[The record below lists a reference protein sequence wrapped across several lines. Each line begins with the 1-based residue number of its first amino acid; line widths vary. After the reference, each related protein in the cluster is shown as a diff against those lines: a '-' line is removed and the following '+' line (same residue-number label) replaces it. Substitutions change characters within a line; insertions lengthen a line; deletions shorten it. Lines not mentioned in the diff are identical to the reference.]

1 MNIEVL
7 EKKIKPLLNDFIKV
21 YLIKFRIKLVPK
33 QSPHNAINKFGNQLN
48 PFHKVFNSELKR
60 DIFVRNIFEQ
70 IIFISLIYRSP
81 SPEPIYSSDGK
92 RLNTRE
98 FRTRKRLEEQRHL
111 LITRMQCMNP
121 EFKPPSDYKW
131 VKALIVFLCKTN
143 HINFL
148 RPPVIRVSD
157 KVLIPQEENPDINFV
172 GLLIGPR
179 GNTLKG
185 WYSFE
190 LVHGIFI

>member
-121 EFKPPSDYKW
+121 EFKPPSDYK
-131 VKALIVFLCKTN
+131 
-143 HINFL
+143 
-148 RPPVIRVSD
+148 
-157 KVLIPQEENPDINFV
+157 
-172 GLLIGPR
+172 
-179 GNTLKG
+179 
-185 WYSFE
+185 
-190 LVHGIFI
+190 